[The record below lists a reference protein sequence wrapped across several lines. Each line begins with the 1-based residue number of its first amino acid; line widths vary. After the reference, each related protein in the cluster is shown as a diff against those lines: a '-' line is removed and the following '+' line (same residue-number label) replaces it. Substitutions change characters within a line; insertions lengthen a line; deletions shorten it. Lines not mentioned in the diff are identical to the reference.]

1 MEKQLVCIN
10 CPMGCR
16 LTVQM
21 DGDTVLS
28 VSGNICPKGEQ
39 YARQEAIEP
48 MRVLTSLM
56 RAEGREAP
64 LSVKTSRPIPKRLMM
79 DCVQE
84 IFRHRAKLPVQV
96 GDVILANVCGTG
108 ADIIATQEIKS

>member
-21 DGDTVLS
+21 EGTEVLS
-28 VSGNICPKGEQ
+28 VSGNICPKGEA
-39 YARQEAIEP
+39 YARQEAVEP

-56 RAEGREAP
+56 RVEDREAP
-64 LSVKTSRPIPKRLMM
+64 MSVKTSRPIPKRLMM

-84 IFRHRAKLPVQV
+84 IFRHRAKAPLQV

-108 ADIIATQEIKS
+108 ADVIATQELKA